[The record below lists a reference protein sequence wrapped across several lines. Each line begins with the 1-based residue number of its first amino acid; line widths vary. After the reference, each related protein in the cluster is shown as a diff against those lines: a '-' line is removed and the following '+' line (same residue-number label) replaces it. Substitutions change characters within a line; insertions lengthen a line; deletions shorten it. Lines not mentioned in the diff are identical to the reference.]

1 MERESI
7 AQQEFGKALRQQETT
22 HGYKYIL
29 FCRTVTDQCFTFW
42 ITKKGKKK
50 IRTGSWIS
58 AWISLPFCN
67 KTTGIVS
74 YLLAPGWLQFYPSHQ
89 SLQIMS
95 FLAMTLWTPRRNFHS
110 SRINS
115 LPGRNAFEVFSRE
128 VLTQVCSL
136 SIYVKNG
143 TAPDPTVGTVLQC
156 IQITVWVQPSISKYF
171 LFLYLETKINHWTNF
186 SHNWMTPQ
194 AK

>member
-1 MERESI
+1 
-7 AQQEFGKALRQQETT
+7 
-22 HGYKYIL
+22 
-29 FCRTVTDQCFTFW
+29 
-42 ITKKGKKK
+42 
-50 IRTGSWIS
+50 
-58 AWISLPFCN
+58 
-67 KTTGIVS
+67 
-74 YLLAPGWLQFYPSHQ
+74 
-89 SLQIMS
+89 MS
-95 FLAMTLWTPRRNFHS
+95 FLAMTLWTSRRNFHS

-186 SHNWMTPQ
+186 RQLNDPTSKIASENHQGLQSSFLASLQFLPSQIWTCRKHLGRADTKRQEVYCTLAHSKCPILQSEVTESWKDIWGN
-194 AK
+194 